1 MYMRV
6 TTVHGDSNGIDDVV
20 TLVRDRAKPV
30 VDRSEDGRGMSVFV
44 DRERGRVVATSAWAT
59 EQAREASNKDLA
71 PLRDEAARLMAG
83 TVRTAEYE
91 IAVTEQVVQP
101 EAGCWL
107 RATTLAA
114 DPARIRDAIGGFQ
127 TTVIPALRGVP
138 GFCGAMLLIDR
149 ATGTGIGSTVWSNRE
164 TLEGSRVLGGNLRGS
179 IAAQTGGQ
187 VTGVAEYEVVLAATK
202 VSRHEHLF
210 RRAYEIMSTGD
221 LAELDAVIAEDLVDH
236 APAPPGFPPGREGV
250 KAFMAEYRK
259 AFPDLRITIEKY
271 LEQGDLGCAVLR
283 ATGTNTGPLMGQP
296 ATGKPID
303 IAMVDIVRVV
313 DGRAVEHWGASD
325 DLGMFTQLGLAGS
338 VSAIPAQTPRTIE
351 LESKVDA

>member
-6 TTVHGDSNGIDDVV
+6 TTVQGDPGRIDDVV
-20 TLVRDRAKPV
+20 ALVRDRAKPV

-44 DRERGRVVATSAWAT
+44 DREKGRVVATSAWAT
-59 EQAREASNKDLA
+59 EQAREASNADLA

-101 EAGCWL
+101 EPGCWL

-114 DPARIRDAIGGFQ
+114 DPARIRDAIAGFQ
-127 TTVIPALRGVP
+127 STVIPKLRGVP

-149 ATGTGIGSTVWSNRE
+149 ATGTGVGSTIWSSRT
-164 TLEGSRVLGGNLRGS
+164 TLESSRDLAGTLRGS
-179 IAAQTGGQ
+179 VAAQTGGQ
-187 VTGVAEYEVVLAATK
+187 VAGVAEYEVVLAATK
-202 VSRHEHLF
+202 VPRHEHLF

-221 LAELDAVIAEDLVDH
+221 LAELDELVAEDLVEH
-236 APAPPGFPPGREGV
+236 APIPPGFPSGREGV

-259 AFPDLRITIEKY
+259 AFPDLRMTIDKY
-271 LEQGDLGCAVLR
+271 LEQGDVGCAVLR

-303 IAMVDIVRVV
+303 MTMVDIVRVV
-313 DGRAVEHWGASD
+313 DGRAVEHWGLSD
-325 DLGMFTQLGLAGS
+325 DLGMLTQLGLADS
-338 VSAIPAQTPRTIE
+338 APAIPAQTPRTIE